1 MANTIYKTK
10 NRCRYCGDYIKITHH
25 NADFNYYKCNN
36 CKLIYAYDRKTKC
49 FTKAF
54 EERKV
59 IKFESEE

>member
-10 NRCRYCGDYIKITHH
+10 NRCRYCGDYIKISHH
-25 NADFNYYKCNN
+25 TTDFNYYKCNN
-36 CKLIYAYDRKTKC
+36 CKLIFAYNRKNKC

-59 IKFESEE
+59 IKIESEE